1 MVKMVNSSGLGQLID
16 KSNGSLGGTVNSF
29 DFNNSNSVNIEA
41 TSSNNSGEIFDLDEL
56 NTSDGEQVDVYDEA
70 AEKYKNQIRD
80 NMDKLLTEEE
90 KEYFDIDKFLEDM
103 NIEEKLKND
112 MKDNNITELPEDY
125 IAALTISLVKK
136 ARRDMRTGGMS
147 SNTKDPGLTPMSEED
162 MERMRQLEEEG
173 KIKHAN

>member
-1 MVKMVNSSGLGQLID
+1 
-16 KSNGSLGGTVNSF
+16 
-29 DFNNSNSVNIEA
+29 
-41 TSSNNSGEIFDLDEL
+41 
-56 NTSDGEQVDVYDEA
+56 
-70 AEKYKNQIRD
+70 
-80 NMDKLLTEEE
+80 MDKLLTEEE